1 MVKGS
6 SNLGNTNTGAF
17 LFSNTKSCM
26 NGGGHGVTMTS
37 LKNDSNAGLGRGYN
51 TAVQYSNCTQ
61 KGGNMADVNNN
72 SMTNS
77 YGYVD
82 GNNKTNSMFRG
93 SYAPVTS
100 HETNQ
105 KCGGRK
111 KKRRRRRKSK
121 KTRKSRKNKRRTRYS
136 KSKKRK
142 TRSRRLKTKKTR
154 RRRRR
159 RKQKGGS
166 SINYSVIDNNLTGDN
181 ARILGTHSYS
191 TSDNCGD
198 GYNHFTKGNT
208 PSLY

>member
-1 MVKGS
+1 MVKG

-26 NGGGHGVTMTS
+26 NGGGHGVTMSS
-37 LKNDSNAGLGRGYN
+37 LKNDSDAGLGKGYN
-51 TAVQYSNCTQ
+51 TAVKYSNCPQ
-61 KGGNMADVNNN
+61 KGGNIADANNN

-82 GNNKTNSMFRG
+82 GNTETNSMFRG

-100 HETNQ
+100 HKTKQ
-105 KCGGRK
+105 SCGGRK

-142 TRSRRLKTKKTR
+142 TRSRRRKTKKSR
-154 RRRRR
+154 RRGR

-166 SINYSVIDNNLTGDN
+166 SINYSVVDNSLSGNN
-181 ARILGTHSYS
+181 ARILGTHSYT

-198 GYNHFTKGNT
+198 GYNHYSKGST